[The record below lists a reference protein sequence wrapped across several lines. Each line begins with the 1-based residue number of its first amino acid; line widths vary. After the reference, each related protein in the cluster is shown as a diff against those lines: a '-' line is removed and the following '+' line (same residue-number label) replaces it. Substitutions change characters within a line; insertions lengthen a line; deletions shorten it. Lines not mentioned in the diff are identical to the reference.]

1 MLVIVSTPGAAN
13 ANSYTSEAEANA
25 YHESVVDST
34 VWDDADPD
42 ARRRAL
48 VSATRAMDSQIQW
61 VGRAVSANQSL
72 AWPRYNAVTRQ
83 GFLFDSAVIP
93 PELKDATAE
102 LARRLIESGGST
114 GTTADDTLKSLKA
127 GPVDL
132 VFNTDATPTVTSFPD
147 EVFRMVSHLARM
159 GPSSGIRSVPL
170 VRT

>member
-1 MLVIVSTPGAAN
+1 MLAIVATPGASN
-13 ANSYTSEAEANA
+13 ANSYISEAEANA
-25 YHESVVDST
+25 YHESVVDSS

-42 ARRRAL
+42 VRRRAL
-48 VSATRAMDSQIQW
+48 VSATRALDNQIQW

-83 GFLFDSAVIP
+83 GFLFANDIIP

-127 GPVDL
+127 GPVNL
-132 VFNTDATPTVTSFPD
+132 EFNLDAPTTVTSFPE

-159 GPSSGIRSVPL
+159 GPSSGIRSVPI